1 MSAFEERLDAR
12 FGQIDTRFG
21 QIDVHFAQ
29 IDARFGQIDARFGQ
43 IDARFGQIDTQFGQ
57 IDTQFDNLAQSM
69 KIQFEDVRREIRF
82 SLEAVV
88 GLREVTERELG
99 SVRAEHRDQTS
110 LIHDVLRHVHS

>member
-1 MSAFEERLDAR
+1 MGSEMTRQEFAEYMSAFEERLDAR
-12 FGQIDTRFG
+12 
-21 QIDVHFAQ
+21 
-29 IDARFGQIDARFGQ
+29 
-43 IDARFGQIDTQFGQ
+43 FGQ

>member
-1 MSAFEERLDAR
+1 MGSEMTRQEFAEYMSAFEQRLDAR
-12 FGQIDTRFG
+12 FGQIDT
-21 QIDVHFAQ
+21 HFEQ
-29 IDARFGQIDARFGQ
+29 IDAHFGQIDARFGQ
-43 IDARFGQIDTQFGQ
+43 IDERFGQIDA
-57 IDTQFDNLAQSM
+57 QFDNLAQSM